1 MIGHSC
7 WTVQTLRVHTSS
19 FARPR
24 YPWCTSRAPS
34 PQEGEKQIKDL
45 VEVVFYLQEEILKL
59 SPENRDRDRDAAP
72 DPAKPRTGPGRK
84 KAPG

>member
-1 MIGHSC
+1 MATPVGQSKLSGCTILVRK
-7 WTVQTLRVHTSS
+7 T
-19 FARPR
+19 
-24 YPWCTSRAPS
+24 TSRAPS